1 MLQFLLLR
9 RREMVVRF
17 RPGLLREMC
26 PCCGYTPRFLI
37 FLSVCVYLTSGCFSI
52 FSRSSMAEQS
62 PVKRRVPGSSPGGRA
77 LNPSSSTWIEQ
88 AATNRQVTG
97 SNPVW
102 GTGVV
107 TCCGLL
113 PMFCPYGLVGLGY
126 RLLTAEVTG
135 SNPVG
140 GAVGLLKWWFSF

>member
-1 MLQFLLLR
+1 M
-9 RREMVVRF
+9 
-17 RPGLLREMC
+17 
-26 PCCGYTPRFLI
+26 
-37 FLSVCVYLTSGCFSI
+37 YLTSGCFSI

-77 LNPSSSTWIEQ
+77 LNPTSSTWIEQ

-107 TCCGLL
+107 TCYGLL
-113 PMFCPYGLVGLGY
+113 PMFCPYGLAGLGY
-126 RLLTAEVTG
+126 RLLTAEVAG
-135 SNPVG
+135 SNPAG
-140 GAVGLLKWWFSF
+140 GTVESLKWWFSF

>member
-1 MLQFLLLR
+1 M
-9 RREMVVRF
+9 
-17 RPGLLREMC
+17 
-26 PCCGYTPRFLI
+26 
-37 FLSVCVYLTSGCFSI
+37 YLNGGCFSI
-52 FSRSSMAEQS
+52 FSRSSMAERS
-62 PVKRRVPGSSPGGRA
+62 PVKRLVPGSSPGGRA
-77 LNPSSSTWIEQ
+77 LNPSSSTWTEQ

-97 SNPVW
+97 SNPVR
-102 GTGVV
+102 GTGVI

-140 GAVGLLKWWFSF
+140 GAVEPLIWWFDFIDRSVGLFVSILSGLSTCSDTASFYTSVGWGLFADGIIFW